1 LSISSVSLL
10 DGVVFIFLTLFSK
23 ISVSSNLFAPVVLG
37 VLLSPGFAVVCG
49 GVWWWG
55 NSRTEECPKMEKI
68 ISQVA

>member
-1 LSISSVSLL
+1 MESFRLS
-10 DGVVFIFLTLFSK
+10 T
-23 ISVSSNLFAPVVLG
+23 FAILG